1 MKKHFM
7 LLLVTVIL
15 FSCKKEEKDDSYN
28 YLNDKL
34 DEFIMREENTLLGVY
49 NKYYYEIKDDS
60 LERKRYDSLYKIS
73 VSVDEKLKNLDFSN
87 HEKALKFRDSV
98 AKVFGIPLTFL
109 KEDDNKN
116 LNDSVFKK
124 MMKIKI
130 LRLQEM
136 YHGTRIHRFGAM
148 KVEDK

>member
-1 MKKHFM
+1 MKKYFI
-7 LLLVTVIL
+7 LFVISIIL

-34 DEFIMREENTLLGVY
+34 DEFIMREENTLIGVY

-73 VSVDEKLKNLDFSN
+73 FSIDEKFKNLDFSN
-87 HEKALKFRDSV
+87 HKKALKFRDSV

-136 YHGTRIHRFGAM
+136 YHGTRIHRFGGL
-148 KVEDK
+148 KDVD

>member
-1 MKKHFM
+1 MKKYFI
-7 LLLVTVIL
+7 LFVISIIL

-34 DEFIMREENTLLGVY
+34 DEFIMREENTLIGVY

-73 VSVDEKLKNLDFSN
+73 VSIDEKLKNLDFSN
-87 HEKALKFRDSV
+87 HKKALKFRDSV

-109 KEDDNKN
+109 KEDENRN

-124 MMKIKI
+124 MIKIKI
-130 LRLQEM
+130 LNLRESF
-136 YHGTRIHRFGAM
+136 HFIRIYDR
-148 KVEDK
+148 KEPL